1 MHPSHPAYTVVG
13 IVHLFITALFIAAL
27 LTCSFSSL
35 AASADAR
42 NSLRGET
49 AKKAARFILLNR
61 QGKPLPPTTL
71 ATGATWSCVLD
82 QQTGLL
88 WEVKTDQPGLHY
100 RHNTYSWFN
109 PDPTQNGGLVGQ
121 PGGAECR
128 KTPCDTHA
136 FIRAVNAAGLCGVRG
151 WRLPRREEL
160 RSLVD
165 YRIPYPG
172 PTLNQ
177 AVFPHAVAQF
187 YWSADPAAADAMEAW
202 GIGFAH
208 GFDYAYFKSNR
219 VHVRL
224 VSDSR

>member
-1 MHPSHPAYTVVG
+1 MHSRHITHTVAG
-13 IVHLFITALFIAAL
+13 IVHLLITLL
-27 LTCSFSSL
+27 LTTGMGGCSTF
-35 AASADAR
+35 AANADPANNMR
-42 NSLRGET
+42 AGT
-49 AKKAARFILLNR
+49 PPKTVRFVLLDAE
-61 QGKPLPPTTL
+61 GKPMPAHTM
-71 ATGATWSCVLD
+71 ATGSCALD
-82 QQTGLL
+82 QRSGLL
-88 WEVKTDQPGLHY
+88 WELKTDQPGLHY

-109 PDPTQNGGLVGQ
+109 PNPAQNGGLAGQ

-128 KTPCDTHA
+128 TNPCDTHA
-136 FIRAVNAAGLCGVRG
+136 FVRAVNAAGLCGVHD

-172 PTLNQ
+172 PTLDQ
-177 AVFPHAVAQF
+177 VVFPHAVAQF
-187 YWSADPAAADAMEAW
+187 YWSADPAAADPMEAW

-224 VSDSR
+224 VRGGR

>member
-1 MHPSHPAYTVVG
+1 MHPSRPAYTVVA
-13 IVHLFITALFIAAL
+13 IVHLFITAL
-27 LTCSFSSL
+27 LTCSFSSP

-42 NSLRGET
+42 NNVHGGAT
-49 AKKAARFILLNR
+49 NKAARFILFDT
-61 QGKPLPPTTL
+61 QGKPLPPNTMATVTTWPC
-71 ATGATWSCVLD
+71 ALD
-82 QQTGLL
+82 QRTGLL

-109 PDPTQNGGLVGQ
+109 PNPAENGGLAGQ

-136 FIRAVNAAGLCGVRG
+136 FIRAVNAAGLCGVRD

-165 YRIPYPG
+165 YHIPYPG
-172 PTLNQ
+172 PTLDKV
-177 AVFPHAVAQF
+177 VFPNAVAQF
-187 YWSADPAAADAMEAW
+187 YWSADPAAADPMEAW

-219 VHVRL
+219 VRVRL
-224 VSDSR
+224 VRGGR